1 MREAREPHTPVG
13 RVRRE
18 KKKTQSHSLFSASF
32 QTFRLTA
39 RAYLNTQK
47 YGLFCSLAFPGSN
60 ATNLY
65 VYFVELF
72 SESRYSWFPRR
83 SAKPHDSQV
92 YKTKIHDS
100 YMFCKYDSW
109 FHFHPRVRSG
119 LSTVYYDYVGIIL
132 RINNS
137 EVKESRIIKTT
148 TTIKFR
154 WICVSCKNFGK
165 TGGFHTNWPYP
176 QVELKIFLER
186 KARARNFLCFRRQ
199 HTSLSTTFWDPTL
212 LQMGKTG
219 LLARSSCQLPH
230 RNRGTQRQ
238 FSEKYLFGRRFEI

>member
-1 MREAREPHTPVG
+1 MNTPFASMPKPKCYSSFSAVTLFEKYGVDCKTVVG
-13 RVRRE
+13 FFLKISKEIGKAWRKSITCAKRE

-32 QTFRLTA
+32 QTFCLTA

-72 SESRYSWFPRR
+72 SESLYSWFPRR

-119 LSTVYYDYVGIIL
+119 LSTVY
-132 RINNS
+132 
-137 EVKESRIIKTT
+137 
-148 TTIKFR
+148 
-154 WICVSCKNFGK
+154 
-165 TGGFHTNWPYP
+165 
-176 QVELKIFLER
+176 
-186 KARARNFLCFRRQ
+186 
-199 HTSLSTTFWDPTL
+199 
-212 LQMGKTG
+212 
-219 LLARSSCQLPH
+219 
-230 RNRGTQRQ
+230 
-238 FSEKYLFGRRFEI
+238 